1 MNRPTPGGG
10 IALALSAACFYGFNI
25 TFARIAA
32 FAGIAGP
39 TVIAYRVM
47 VMLAL
52 AGAAA
57 LVWRHVP
64 RVAPGSRGAT
74 LALSLASSSVGLC
87 YISSVAFIPVTVAAV
102 VFYTFP
108 VLIVLVSPF
117 VNGTR
122 LTGTLLA
129 IAATAFVGVVLVV
142 GPAFDSLDP
151 RGLVLAAGASL
162 SAVVQFNAANRAAS
176 VPTLTKVIWVQMA
189 SLPTSLLAAAF
200 TVGLQGPSTLMLAPV
215 AIALTVGGFLM
226 GFVLNMM
233 ALARISAVV
242 GGLAFCAEPVVAS
255 LTSAAVLG
263 ERLTVLQYFGGMLV
277 IAAIVANV
285 LRASGR
291 LPWARPAA
299 EPA

>member
-1 MNRPTPGGG
+1 
-10 IALALSAACFYGFNI
+10 
-25 TFARIAA
+25 
-32 FAGIAGP
+32 
-39 TVIAYRVM
+39 
-47 VMLAL
+47 
-52 AGAAA
+52 
-57 LVWRHVP
+57 
-64 RVAPGSRGAT
+64 
-74 LALSLASSSVGLC
+74 VGLC